1 MIRYAK
7 LSDAKAI
14 ADIYNE
20 YILHSVATFETE
32 AVSEDEMYRRI
43 ADISS
48 RFPYLVFEEGG
59 QVIGYAYAHL
69 WQERAAYCHTWET
82 PVYVSS
88 SSARQGIGR
97 LIACITHGNEAS
109 YALHRKLGFEQVAF
123 FEKVGTK
130 FGKRLDV
137 TDWELILR
145 P

>member
-82 PVYVSS
+82 
-88 SSARQGIGR
+88 
-97 LIACITHGNEAS
+97 T
-109 YALHRKLGFEQVAF
+109 F

>member
-59 QVIGYAYAHL
+59 QVIDMPMPI
-69 WQERAAYCHTWET
+69 C
-82 PVYVSS
+82 
-88 SSARQGIGR
+88 GR
-97 LIACITHGNEAS
+97 KGLLIAI
-109 YALHRKLGFEQVAF
+109 R
-123 FEKVGTK
+123 
-130 FGKRLDV
+130 GKQPSTSLLRLPA
-137 TDWELILR
+137 R
-145 P
+145 A

>member
-48 RFPYLVFEEGG
+48 RFSK
-59 QVIGYAYAHL
+59 
-69 WQERAAYCHTWET
+69 RADR
-82 PVYVSS
+82 SS
-88 SSARQGIGR
+88 DMPMPICGR
-97 LIACITHGNEAS
+97 KGLLIAI
-109 YALHRKLGFEQVAF
+109 R
-123 FEKVGTK
+123 
-130 FGKRLDV
+130 GKQPSTSLLRLPA
-137 TDWELILR
+137 R
-145 P
+145 A

>member
-59 QVIGYAYAHL
+59 QVICLCPFVAGKGCL
-69 WQERAAYCHTWET
+69 L
-82 PVYVSS
+82 PYV
-88 SSARQGIGR
+88 GNNR
-97 LIACITHGNEAS
+97 LRLFFVCPPG
-109 YALHRKLGFEQVAF
+109 HR
-123 FEKVGTK
+123 TTT
-130 FGKRLDV
+130 DV
-137 TDWELILR
+137 TAD
-145 P
+145 

>member
-69 WQERAAYCHTWET
+69 WQEWL
-82 PVYVSS
+82 
-88 SSARQGIGR
+88 
-97 LIACITHGNEAS
+97 LIAI
-109 YALHRKLGFEQVAF
+109 R
-123 FEKVGTK
+123 
-130 FGKRLDV
+130 GKQPSTSLLRLPA
-137 TDWELILR
+137 R
-145 P
+145 A